1 MGVEHRVMM
10 ASRFKQQC
18 LALLDQVETTK
29 VPVVITKHGRP
40 VARLVPLEDD
50 TPVRP
55 TMGSV
60 TLLADDDEDYFST
73 GEYWEA
79 DTESSR

>member
-1 MGVEHRVMM
+1 MEARIVM

-29 VPVVITKHGRP
+29 VPVVVTKHGRP
-40 VARLVPLEDD
+40 VARLVPLED
-50 TPVRP
+50 PGHAP

-60 TLLADDDEDYFST
+60 TLLADDDDAYFST
-73 GEYWEA
+73 GENWEA
-79 DTESSR
+79 EATPPSS